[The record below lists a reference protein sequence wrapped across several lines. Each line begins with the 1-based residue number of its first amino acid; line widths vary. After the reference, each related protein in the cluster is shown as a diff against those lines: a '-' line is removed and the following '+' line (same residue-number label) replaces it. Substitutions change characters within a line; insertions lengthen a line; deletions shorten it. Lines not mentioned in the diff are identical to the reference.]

1 MNIALVAA
9 TKMEIAPTL
18 RYLSE
23 RIYLRRHQ
31 RIETIITGVGMM
43 NTAYCL
49 TKKFVLEPPTIA
61 IQAGIAGSFHSIYAP
76 GMAVTVRE
84 DMIGDLGVLEGGN
97 WNDVFD
103 MGLAGPSLH
112 PWSEKRL
119 VNPHTDL
126 LNKVPVECVRGI
138 TVNEISSDPAMIC
151 KIKSK
156 YLPVVESMEGAAFH
170 YVCKMERIRFIQLR
184 GISNYVG
191 ERDKSKWKIDGAI
204 DEMNRQLINLFN
216 LITDPYK

>member
-9 TKMEIAPTL
+9 TKMEIQPTL

-23 RIYLRRHQ
+23 RMYLRKHQ
-31 RIETIITGVGMM
+31 RIDIIITGVGMM

-49 TKKFVLEPPTIA
+49 TKKFVQDAPTLA
-61 IQAGIAGSFHSIYAP
+61 IQAGIAGSYHSIYAP
-76 GMAVTVRE
+76 GMAVTLKE
-84 DMIGDLGVLEGGN
+84 DMIGDLGVMEGGD

-103 MGLAGPSLH
+103 MGLAGASLH
-112 PWSEKRL
+112 PWSDKKL
-119 VNPHTDL
+119 INPNKEL
-126 LNKVPVECVRGI
+126 LKKVPLECVRGV

-151 KIKSK
+151 KLKNK

-170 YVCKMERIRFIQLR
+170 FVCIMEKIRFIQIR

-191 ERDKSKWKIDGAI
+191 ERDKSKWKIEAAVN
-204 DEMNRQLINLFN
+204 ELNNQLINLIN
-216 LITDPYK
+216 QITDPY